1 MTSEKMPLMLENS
14 MPVDLNDVDDLFGDA
29 VGVGV
34 GLSLPGRAQTKQLQ
48 QRMDDIRIRGAV
60 AWSRTGTIANIT
72 PDGQNVELRYLRRSP
87 DDGSWDLSDPTTC
100 PFVNG
105 TPAVP
110 IVHLTWAGTST
121 PDLAVI
127 DAAGRVIIVSF
138 SITLNHPFVQR
149 KWDADPI
156 DDVHTIVGAYWLTV
170 APSNQQSYNIMYG
183 PANKQTNGYT
193 YESSFVHHGGP
204 SHPSPAKSALLTI
217 TTHGVLRMFWSQ
229 NNSRIEETT
238 IELESISAS
247 DELITHAAFTS
258 EKKYLLLALA
268 TTSKQLRLV
277 KIEIQ
282 WGQASQADKV
292 PGRPAGNLSPSLVE
306 KHLAT
311 TNWLQGGPGDSSL
324 DTSMIE
330 LSHLEVLPSILDN
343 TGKNPTSPMVVTV
356 KSRTPSEGS
365 YQAAQSVLD
374 RWEVVEQRQNLSS
387 AWEQLGSRRNSIS
400 SELPPITQLRKVAHI
415 TANKVV
421 VAFHTLTFGKIFV
434 LAFADGTV
442 EYRDR
447 LTFDE
452 IYTTQELNKIMNL
465 RQVGWTFT
473 DEGPC
478 QQIAFSPTYCSMV
491 QMGEDGKIKWAKLH
505 YPHGDVGNSMQ
516 DANYAGSIAALC
528 VTAAPAMFHQNNYD
542 DILAIVRPYTTK
554 KRFVQDWVTEL
565 IRILKIQID
574 YSEDTHH
581 DSLVRNGSLQ
591 YCLSIMNALG
601 FRGDCSP
608 RSFLGKFSM
617 LFLNV
622 RNVVVLITI
631 ASNTPVTVREKLS
644 PLDEPEVMATLV
656 GCAKWALDLI
666 AWLMDSLFELMNDS
680 RFQAL
685 LTRERFHE
693 VASYLQEKNN
703 VALHFLMSSSSRGFL
718 SAVCRRLTH
727 LEGLSGRAIEFY
739 RRQSAVVE
747 GASGGRAAPQLQQ
760 AYQAMQQVTSSA
772 LVKVSEV
779 ETLLTELSTEIRQA
793 YQIFLP
799 NFVKSQQN
807 APQGKQIDMAV
818 KSTRSQIELSMLL
831 SGSPP
836 SAFIQIIKKFFAT
849 DLPSF
854 RNAVDPGR
862 LFFANYDL
870 LEVQDDE
877 HSLTARKARGM
888 LYVDVFK
895 RMQIRPSP
903 NKQWRRCSRCTAVM
917 EDIFGSRPG
926 FTFVLAQQRKCSC
939 GGQWTLLP
947 KGSVA

>member
-1 MTSEKMPLMLENS
+1 MTSEKMPLMLDNP

-29 VGVGV
+29 VGV
-34 GLSLPGRAQTKQLQ
+34 
-48 QRMDDIRIRGAV
+48 V
-60 AWSRTGTIANIT
+60 AWSRTGSIANIT

-100 PFVNG
+100 PVVKG
-105 TPAVP
+105 SPTVP
-110 IVHLTWAGTST
+110 IVHLIWAGTSS

-127 DAAGRVIIVSF
+127 DAAGRVAIVSF
-138 SITLNHPFVQR
+138 SISLNHPFPQR
-149 KWDADPI
+149 KLDADPI
-156 DDVHTIVGAYWLTV
+156 DDVHTIVGAYWLSV
-170 APSNQQSYNIMYG
+170 APSNQQL
-183 PANKQTNGYT
+183 K
-193 YESSFVHHGGP
+193 
-204 SHPSPAKSALLTI
+204 
-217 TTHGVLRMFWSQ
+217 
-229 NNSRIEETT
+229 
-238 IELESISAS
+238 
-247 DELITHAAFTS
+247 
-258 EKKYLLLALA
+258 
-268 TTSKQLRLV
+268 LV

-292 PGRPAGNLSPSLVE
+292 PGRPAGNMSPSLIE

-330 LSHLEVLPSILDN
+330 LSHLEVLPSVMDN

-356 KSRTPSEGS
+356 RSRTPSEGS
-365 YQAAQSVLD
+365 YQVAQSVFD
-374 RWEVVEQRQNLSS
+374 RWEIVEQRQSLSS

-400 SELPPITQLRKVAHI
+400 SELPSVTQLRKVASV
-415 TANKVV
+415 TSNKVV
-421 VAFHTLTFGKIFV
+421 VALHTLSFGKTVV

-442 EYRDR
+442 EYHDR
-447 LTFDE
+447 QTFDE
-452 IYTTQELNKIMNL
+452 LYTTQELDKVMNL
-465 RQVGWTFT
+465 RQVGWAFA

-478 QQIAFSPTYCSMV
+478 QQVAFSPTHCSMV
-491 QMGEDGKIKWAKLH
+491 QMGEDGKIKWNKLH
-505 YPHGDVGNSMQ
+505 YPHGDIGNSMQ
-516 DANYAGSIAALC
+516 DAYYAGSIAALS
-528 VTAAPAMFHQNNYD
+528 VTAAPAMFYQNNYD

-601 FRGDCSP
+601 FRGDFNP
-608 RSFLGKFSM
+608 RSFQGKFSM

-644 PLDEPEVMATLV
+644 PLDEPEVMGTLV

-666 AWLMDSLFELMNDS
+666 AWLMDSLFELMNDGH
-680 RFQAL
+680 FQEL

-693 VASYLQEKNN
+693 VAPYLHERNN

-718 SAVCRRLTH
+718 SAVCRRLAH

-739 RRQSAVVE
+739 RRQSAVVDS
-747 GASGGRAAPQLQQ
+747 GAGGRAAPQLQQ

-779 ETLLTELSTEIRQA
+779 ETLLTELSKEIRQA

-799 NFVKSQQN
+799 SFVKSQQN
-807 APQGKQIDMAV
+807 PPQGKQVDMAI
-818 KSTRSQIELSMLL
+818 KSARVQIELAMLL
-831 SGSPP
+831 SASPP
-836 SAFIQIIKKFFAT
+836 PAFLQIIKKFFTT

-854 RNAVDPGR
+854 RNTIDPGR

-877 HSLTARKARGM
+877 HSLAAKKARGM

-903 NKQWRRCSRCTAVM
+903 NKQWRR
-917 EDIFGSRPG
+917 
-926 FTFVLAQQRKCSC
+926 L
-939 GGQWTLLP
+939 
-947 KGSVA
+947 

>member
-1 MTSEKMPLMLENS
+1 MPLMLDNP
-14 MPVDLNDVDDLFGDA
+14 MPVDLNDVDDLFGD
-29 VGVGV
+29 GVGV
-34 GLSLPGRAQTKQLQ
+34 GLSLSGRVQSKQLQ
-48 QRMDDIRIRGAV
+48 QRMDDIRIRGCCQAV
-60 AWSRTGTIANIT
+60 AWSRTGSIANIT

-100 PFVNG
+100 PFVKG

-110 IVHLTWAGTST
+110 IVHLIWAGTSS

-127 DAAGRVIIVSF
+127 DAAGRVAIVSF
-138 SITLNHPFVQR
+138 SISLNHPFVQR

-156 DDVHTIVGAYWLTV
+156 DDAHTIVGAYWLTV

-183 PANKQTNGYT
+183 PANKQANGYG
-193 YESSFVHHGGP
+193 YESSFVQHGGP
-204 SHPSPAKSALLTI
+204 SHPNPAKSALLTI

-247 DELITHAAFTS
+247 DELITHANFTS

-311 TNWLQGGPGDSSL
+311 TNWLQGGPGDPSL

-343 TGKNPTSPMVVTV
+343 TGKNPTSPMIVTV

-365 YQAAQSVLD
+365 YQVAQSVLD
-374 RWEVVEQRQNLSS
+374 RWEIVEQRQNLSS

-400 SELPPITQLRKVAHI
+400 SELPPVTQLRKVSPVI
-415 TANKVV
+415 SNKVV
-421 VAFHTLTFGKIFV
+421 VAFHTLTFGKILV

-452 IYTTQELNKIMNL
+452 IYTTQEFNKIMNL

-491 QMGEDGKIKWAKLH
+491 QMGEDGKIKWTKLH
-505 YPHGDVGNSMQ
+505 YPQGDIGNSMQ
-516 DANYAGSIAALC
+516 DANYAGSIAALS

-601 FRGDCSP
+601 FRGDFSP

-666 AWLMDSLFELMNDS
+666 AWLIDSLFELMNDS
-680 RFQAL
+680 HFQAL

-718 SAVCRRLTH
+718 SAVCRRLAH

-779 ETLLTELSTEIRQA
+779 EALLTELSKEIRQA

-799 NFVKSQQN
+799 NFVKNQQN
-807 APQGKQIDMAV
+807 PPQGKQIDMAV

-877 HSLTARKARGM
+877 HSLAAKKVRGM

-947 KGSVA
+947 KGNVA